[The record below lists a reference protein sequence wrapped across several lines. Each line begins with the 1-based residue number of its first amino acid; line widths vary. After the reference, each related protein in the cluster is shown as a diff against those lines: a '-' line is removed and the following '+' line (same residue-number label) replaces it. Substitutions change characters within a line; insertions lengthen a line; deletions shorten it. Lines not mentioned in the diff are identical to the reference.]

1 MPSSGV
7 DCCRCIQNIFI
18 SWKEKRQ
25 VLTVADSHLYVTL
38 SEEKLLR
45 KSHSTALQMFQL
57 FHISGYNMNF
67 VSELSR
73 QGEKPSH
80 PYMSRTD
87 LSRRRARGRGGRDS
101 LSFLSPLYCRA
112 NNFGA
117 RLTSTLVVAEKVIVC
132 QTSRAR
138 AHNCATNRADSATWP
153 QGGRASASRLPSVF
167 ISHSVSGGGARPKA
181 EDQSLLHICQGDRS
195 LRHVPS
201 GTMTPSLTR
210 S

>member
-1 MPSSGV
+1 
-7 DCCRCIQNIFI
+7 
-18 SWKEKRQ
+18 
-25 VLTVADSHLYVTL
+25 
-38 SEEKLLR
+38 
-45 KSHSTALQMFQL
+45 
-57 FHISGYNMNF
+57 MNF

-101 LSFLSPLYCRA
+101 LSFLSPLCCRA

-167 ISHSVSGGGARPKA
+167 ISHSVSGGGAGPKA

-195 LRHVPS
+195 LRRVPS

-210 S
+210 SYIDECVSIETLSLLSSMQFVNTDLGSVPEMIRCHDTL